1 MKMYVENM
9 ERDHFEFGKPKN
21 ENVSIDSKTAS
32 AILRC
37 IPLAI
42 ETGGQEL
49 MLRGGKKAEGR
60 GLRDEGENED
70 EDENE
75 G

>member
-1 MKMYVENM
+1 MKSDTVKMCVENK

-37 IPLAI
+37 MPMAMKAI
-42 ETGGQEL
+42 DWDKEDVL
-49 MLRGGKKAEGR
+49 DRLSAE
-60 GLRDEGENED
+60 
-70 EDENE
+70 
-75 G
+75 

>member
-1 MKMYVENM
+1 MKSDTVKMCVENM

-37 IPLAI
+37 MPMAMKAI
-42 ETGGQEL
+42 DWDKGEL
-49 MLRGGKKAEGR
+49 FIAISRKE
-60 GLRDEGENED
+60 
-70 EDENE
+70 
-75 G
+75 